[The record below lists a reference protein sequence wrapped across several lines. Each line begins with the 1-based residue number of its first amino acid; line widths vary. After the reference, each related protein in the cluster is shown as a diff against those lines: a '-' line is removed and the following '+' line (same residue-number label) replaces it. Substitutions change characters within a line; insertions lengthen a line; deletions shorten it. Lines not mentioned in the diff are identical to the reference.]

1 MPSQKRVN
9 KKKKDFEAQS
19 TRLIRQSIIHAE
31 LQKLQGFIIL
41 TEVHHKGECCAR
53 RQEQQ
58 RDNNKILDLFAA
70 FMHLSPSHSQC
81 SYSREKTEVQLQNV
95 KGKHTKTNKTL
106 EPSSLWLYDGN
117 GMHLSRYYAHKRHHH
132 WLIKMSFRF
141 KCLLKTWQSLE
152 SRHQGLKEIFREK
165 FRQKM
170 TFLGCLSKWRF

>member
-9 KKKKDFEAQS
+9 KKKDSEAQS

-53 RQEQQ
+53 RQEQQQ

-141 KCLLKTWQSLE
+141 KCLLKTRQSLK
-152 SRHQGLKEIFREK
+152 SHHQGLRDFSGKVPTKID
-165 FRQKM
+165 
-170 TFLGCLSKWRF
+170 FLRLPF

>member
-9 KKKKDFEAQS
+9 KKKDSEAQS

-53 RQEQQ
+53 RQE

-106 EPSSLWLYDGN
+106 EPSSL
-117 GMHLSRYYAHKRHHH
+117 
-132 WLIKMSFRF
+132 
-141 KCLLKTWQSLE
+141 
-152 SRHQGLKEIFREK
+152 
-165 FRQKM
+165 
-170 TFLGCLSKWRF
+170 